1 MYVPEMEGSGMIRCD
16 GPIRLAAFARSRG
29 KFRLIGANYSIFI
42 FGSDGFLTKKV
53 AAGFWE
59 KSRRA
64 FSIVGAPGYISEK
77 QCQTVF
83 SCRVVRRLLFQHKR
97 AGKNL
102 DTFNRALPTFA
113 DTFEGAKKQKV
124 AGKFIYY

>member
-1 MYVPEMEGSGMIRCD
+1 MIWCD
-16 GPIRLAAFARSRG
+16 GPTRLAVFARSRG

-59 KSRRA
+59 KRRRT
-64 FSIVGAPGYISEK
+64 FSIVAVPEYISEK

-83 SCRVVRRLLFQHKR
+83 SCRVVRPLPLRNKR
-97 AGKNL
+97 GGKNL

-124 AGKFIYY
+124 AGKFIFY